1 MSKVSFD
8 GVRKVYNEETVA
20 LDGIDCTIEDG
31 EFVVLLGPSGAG
43 KSTLLR
49 VLNGLTMPTEGEVTI
64 DGEPVQG
71 EREDVAMVFQ
81 MHYLVE
87 SMSAFKNA
95 LTGGLSREGLG
106 RSLLTLYDREEKMAA
121 LDALDTVGLLDEAE
135 QRAGSMSGGQK
146 QRVGI
151 ARALVQEP
159 ELLLADEPVSSLDP
173 KAARDVMR
181 YMKTA
186 SEERGL
192 TTVASLHQV
201 DIARKFGDRFLGV
214 RDGELIFDGTR
225 DELTMDVFDRIYYG
239 EEGASDRS
247 ERDSERLAA
256 PTRTSSDSEEATEN
270 PETPT
275 QPTSSGGNP

>member
-49 VLNGLTMPTEGEVTI
+49 VLNGLTTPTEGEVVI

-81 MHYLVE
+81 LHYLVE

-95 LTGGLSREGLG
+95 LTGSLSREGLG

-151 ARALVQEP
+151 ARALVQQP

-181 YMKTA
+181 YMKDA

-239 EEGASDRS
+239 EEGASDRAEHGRNQLS
-247 ERDSERLAA
+247 T
-256 PTRTSSDSEEATEN
+256 PTREPTESAET

-275 QPTSSGGNP
+275 QPPSSGGEP